1 MGAPPFSDPRLL
13 KAFRTLEQ
21 AVSFQQNGLFD
32 DAEKSFSRVVK
43 KTPDYFDGL
52 HLYGLFKYQRGQLD
66 DALRLVQKAVRINPR
81 SANALSSLGVIL
93 AHMSRYGEAL
103 SSFDAALKL
112 DPDHVFALSNRC
124 NALNELGRY
133 DDAILISDRVL
144 AINPTHADVYI
155 PRGAALLN
163 CKRDREAL
171 DSYERAIRLNPSFAT
186 AWLGRGNVFFDL
198 KRYDEAIASYDRAIA
213 LKPDLAKAWLGRGHV
228 FNERKDYNQAFSA
241 YDRAF
246 KLAPELETV
255 EGERLHAKMHLCDWS
270 NFAEEYAHLTSSVRR
285 GNVATAPFPFLAMP
299 SSAEEQL
306 RCAELFIKKKH
317 PASARTAWHGEIYK
331 HDRIRIAY
339 VSADFHQHA
348 TSYLMAG
355 MFECHDKSKFD
366 VTAISIGPDD
376 DSEMRRRLQSHFAQ
390 FIDAKSSSDE
400 EISHRVKSADVDILI
415 DLKGFTQGGRA
426 GIFARRAAPIQVNYL
441 GYPGTMGADYFD
453 YLIADPTLIPAS
465 QQNHYKEKIVYLP
478 NSYQV
483 NDAKRPIAE
492 TAYTRAEMGLPQN
505 GFVFCCFNNNYKI
518 LPSVF
523 DGWMRIL
530 KAVDG
535 SVLWLFEANAS
546 AAANLRKEA
555 QARGVNHE
563 RLVFAKKLPQSDH
576 LARHRL
582 ADLFLDTVPCNAHT
596 TASDALWAGL
606 PVLTQI
612 GGTFAGRVA
621 ASLLNAIGLPDLIAS
636 TPQAYE
642 ALAIDLAANP
652 EHLALIKRKLSDN
665 RLTSS
670 LFNTQLFTKHIEAA
684 YTAMHERYQAGL
696 PPETIEIPR

>member
-171 DSYERAIRLNPSFAT
+171 DSYERAIRLNPNFAT

-270 NFAEEYAHLTSSVRR
+270 NFAEEYAHLMSSVRR

-317 PASARTAWHGEIYK
+317 PASARPAWHGEIYK

-376 DSEMRRRLQSHFAQ
+376 DSAMRRRLQSHFAQ

-400 EISHRVKSADVDILI
+400 EIAHRVKSADVDILI

-555 QARGVNHE
+555 QARGVNPE